1 MVNRGLPGAI
11 NGIVITIVV
20 HGSYYISILD
30 GAMRTPI
37 FQLQDLLDAFP
48 RKKVL
53 TKKQLLQAAGCS
65 SMTAWRLL
73 RQRGYFT
80 SYNDNARYYTIVG
93 IPQFDQHGLWTYRHA
108 RFSKW
113 GSLTKTIIGLIQES
127 SAGLNAEQLQQLL
140 HVKNVKPILTRL
152 IHNQFLTREKI
163 DARFVYFPRQQPSR
177 TRQGKQRKKQTQ
189 EVLAARALPP
199 LEHIIALLV
208 EFIRRP
214 KNTPQQCARR
224 LAQQGVRLKTT
235 DIQAVVQHYQID
247 RKKGLLN

>member
-1 MVNRGLPGAI
+1 M
-11 NGIVITIVV
+11 
-20 HGSYYISILD
+20 D

-37 FQLQDLLDAFP
+37 FQLQDLLDAFH

-73 RQRGYFT
+73 RQQGYFS

-93 IPQFDQHGLWTYRHA
+93 VPQFDPHGLWSYRQA

-113 GSLTKTIIGLIQES
+113 GSLTKTIIALVQES

-152 IHNQFLTREKI
+152 IHDESLTREKI
-163 DARFVYFPRQQPSR
+163 EARFVYFPRQQASR
-177 TRQGKQRKKQTQ
+177 SRQAKQRKKQAR
-189 EVLAARALPP
+189 EALAARALPP

-208 EFIRRP
+208 EIIRRP
-214 KNTPQQCARR
+214 KNTPRQWARR
-224 LAQQGVRLKTT
+224 LAQESVRLRTA
-235 DIQAVVQHYQID
+235 DIQAVLELYQID
-247 RKKGLLN
+247 PKKGLLNS